1 MLAEEDMT
9 IARWGLAATMVV
21 GFLLASAFLCWL
33 HERDIHPFVV
43 TDRTD
48 RISEFARHGFASE
61 SKILI

>member
-33 HERDIHPFVV
+33 HERDIHPSWLQIAQIAYLNLP
-43 TDRTD
+43 DMGLLPK
-48 RISEFARHGFASE
+48 ARF
-61 SKILI
+61 